1 MWQIPDLVWYN
12 PSMSTQEN
20 DLQAFHEFVG
30 RQLENG
36 GRNLTPQQSVEE
48 YEAYQDEVRRMN
60 ELIQESIDSGP
71 AKPLDREALMQRVR
85 ERLAAEGI
93 TD

>member
-1 MWQIPDLVWYN
+1 
-12 PSMSTQEN
+12 
-20 DLQAFHEFVG
+20 
-30 RQLENG
+30 
-36 GRNLTPQQSVEE
+36 
-48 YEAYQDEVRRMN
+48 MN